1 MSVRAVEPGYGAQ
14 AMTLRYGEDDRGYGW
29 VLFAG
34 LMLGMAGTINFIEG
48 IAAVSQSH
56 FFAGNAHYVFGDLKT
71 WGWVVL
77 ILGVLQ
83 GLASLGIFVKNQAA
97 RWAGVAF
104 AGLNALAQLLNMP
117 SYPLWSLAIF
127 AIDILIIY
135 GLVSYGGRSFQPA

>member
-1 MSVRAVEPGYGAQ
+1 MSIRAVEPGYGAQ
-14 AMTLRYGEDDRGYGW
+14 AQTLRFGEDDRGYGW

-48 IAAVSQSH
+48 IAAVSRSQ
-56 FFAGNAHYVFGDLKT
+56 FFARNAHYVFGDLKT

-83 GLASLGIFVKNQAA
+83 GLASVGIFAKNQLA

-104 AGLNALAQLLNMP
+104 AGLNTIAQLLNIP
-117 SYPLWSLAIF
+117 SYPLWALSIF
-127 AIDILIIY
+127 AIDILIVY
-135 GLVSYGGRSFQPA
+135 GLITYGGRAFRPA

>member
-1 MSVRAVEPGYGAQ
+1 MSLVQPGYVAQ
-14 AMTLRYGEDDRGYGW
+14 AQTLRYGEDDRGYGW

-48 IAAVSQSH
+48 IAAVSNSH
-56 FFAGNAHYVFGDLKT
+56 FFVGNAHYVFGDLKT

-83 GLASLGIFVKNQAA
+83 GLSSLGIFVKNQMA

-104 AGLNALAQLLNMP
+104 AALNAIAQLLNIP
-117 SYPLWSLAIF
+117 SYPFWALAIF
-127 AIDILIIY
+127 TIDILIIY
-135 GLVSYGGRSFQPA
+135 GLVTYGGRAFRPA